1 MIIECSNCT
10 KKFKI
15 QEDRLPQDKIVAF
28 TCKNCG
34 GKIRLDLRIGQT
46 INEPSNEPAPS
57 STKLAQTPPLT
68 AAEAEQEKLKDK
80 ILKSVKELPP
90 MPQVIIKTQ
99 EVISDSKADAKK
111 IAEVIETDQSIATKV
126 LKVANSAYFGMS
138 GKISSISHASV
149 VLGHKILEEI
159 VTLAGAEGIL
169 AGKLP
174 GYGYDSKDLWKHSLA
189 VAFASKIIANSKNP
203 ELVKE
208 AHMTG
213 LIHDVGKIILDG
225 YIVEKKAEIESF
237 MEKEEKTFFEA
248 ESQYL
253 GFNHADIA
261 SDVCKKWNF
270 PESINIAIKHHHQP
284 GGSDGNELCYILH
297 MADYVAILSGIGYD
311 SDDILC
317 ELEEGAKDYLNITNE
332 DVSELVLKVTESV
345 NKISN

>member
-15 QEDRLPQDKIVAF
+15 EEDRLPQDKIVAF
-28 TCKNCG
+28 PCKNCG
-34 GKIRLDLRIGQT
+34 EKFRLDLRTGQP
-46 INEPSNEPAPS
+46 INEKSKKPGPSGA
-57 STKLAQTPPLT
+57 KLAQTPLT
-68 AAEAEQEKLKDK
+68 ADETDEKGLKDK
-80 ILKSVKELPP
+80 IIKSVKELPP

-99 EVISDSKADAKK
+99 EVISDSNADAKK
-111 IAEVIETDQSIATKV
+111 IAEVIETDQSVATKV
-126 LKVANSAYFGMS
+126 LKVANSVYFGMS

-213 LIHDVGKIILDG
+213 LINDVGKIILDG
-225 YIVEKKAEIESF
+225 YSLEKKAEIESF

-284 GGSDGNELCYILH
+284 GGSDGSELCYILH
-297 MADYVAILSGIGYD
+297 MADYIATLSGIGYD
-311 SDDILC
+311 SDDILY
-317 ELEEGAKDYLNITNE
+317 ELEEGTMDYLNFSNE
-332 DVSELVLKVTESV
+332 NVSEIVLKVTESV
-345 NKISN
+345 NKISV